1 SISSNWIVS
10 QETERDRLHFAF
22 GRSASL
28 REGAAMIY
36 SDKQYGVSSAQLAK
50 LQEALA
56 AAKARV
62 SDQAWLKQAEID
74 GLKSQIADIEAELA
88 EYDLLKS
95 GQVSFSKTYALEELP
110 RVLVQARIASGM
122 SQTDLADKLG
132 MKPQQVQRYEAT
144 DYMGASL
151 GRLDRDFEGAWRDGV
166 GKFRGR
172 GRSADRYSRGATP
185 RISSG
190 VSFPYKEM
198 IKRKWFDLP
207 RGANPIE
214 RVKEYFLRAAGPQFA
229 TAFHRKKMRSG
240 NVPNEYALLAWQARI
255 LERARSKI
263 EAEEIGAFELDAR
276 WLPELVRL
284 TRQKDGPKRARD
296 LLAGKGIVLIV
307 ERHLSGSYLD
317 GAAMLADGDTP
328 VVGLTLRYDRLDNFW
343 FVLMH
348 ELGHVFLH
356 LFDGLRFDF
365 FDEESGN
372 DGDAIEAEADKFA
385 LDALIPE
392 ALWDQCLSRFALSE
406 EAVKIDAETIGIDPS
421 IIAGRIRKERGNYTI
436 LNDLVGRDQVRSQL
450 EEASDDLD

>member
-1 SISSNWIVS
+1 
-10 QETERDRLHFAF
+10 
-22 GRSASL
+22 
-28 REGAAMIY
+28 MIY
-36 SDKQYGVSSAQLAK
+36 SDKQYGVSRGQLAK
-50 LQEALA
+50 LQEALTA
-56 AAKARV
+56 ANVRA
-62 SDQAWLKQAEID
+62 SGQSWLKQAEID

-88 EYDLLKS
+88 EYGLLKS

-151 GRLDRDFEGAWRDGV
+151 GRLIEISKALGVKASGSFEGPKQASGSVFAWGD
-166 GKFRGR
+166 
-172 GRSADRYSRGATP
+172 
-185 RISSG
+185 SG
-190 VSFPYKEM
+190 DVVWSQLPYKEM

-207 RGANPIE
+207 RGANPVE
-214 RVKEYFLRAAGPQFA
+214 GVKEYFLRAAGPQFA
-229 TAFHRKKMRSG
+229 TVFHRKKMHSG
-240 NVPNEYALLAWQARI
+240 NVPNEFALIAWQARI
-255 LERARSKI
+255 LEQARTKI
-263 EAEEIGAFELDAR
+263 ENGEIGAFEQDDR
-276 WLPELVRL
+276 WLSELVRL
-284 TRQKDGPKRARD
+284 TKRKDGPKRARD
-296 LLAGKGIVLIV
+296 LLAEKGIVLIV

-317 GAAMLADGDTP
+317 GAAMLADSETP
-328 VVGLTLRYDRLDNFW
+328 IVGLTLRYDRLDNFW

-365 FDEESGN
+365 FDEEGGA
-372 DGDAIEAEADKFA
+372 DGDAIETEADKFA

-392 ALWDQCLSRFALSE
+392 ELWDQCLSRFAMSE

-436 LNDLVGRDQVRSQL
+436 LNDLVGLGEVRSQL
-450 EEASDDLD
+450 EEVSDDLD

>member
-1 SISSNWIVS
+1 
-10 QETERDRLHFAF
+10 
-22 GRSASL
+22 
-28 REGAAMIY
+28 MIY
-36 SDKQYGVSSAQLAK
+36 SDKQYGISSAQLAK
-50 LQEALA
+50 LEDALA
-56 AAKARV
+56 AAKARTSGQV
-62 SDQAWLKQAEID
+62 WLKRAEID
-74 GLKSQIADIEAELA
+74 ALKSQIVDIEAELA

-110 RVLVQARIASGM
+110 RVLIQARIASGM
-122 SQTDLADKLG
+122 SQTDLAEKLG

-151 GRLDRDFEGAWRDGV
+151 GRLIEISNALGVKASGSFEGPKQAGGSVFAWGN
-166 GKFRGR
+166 
-172 GRSADRYSRGATP
+172 ADDIVWGQL
-185 RISSG
+185 
-190 VSFPYKEM
+190 PYKEM

-214 RVKEYFLRAAGPQFA
+214 RVKEYFLHAAGPQFA

-240 NVPNEYALLAWQARI
+240 NVPNEYALIAWQARI

-263 EAEEIGAFELDAR
+263 AADEIAPFGHDDR

-284 TRQKDGPKRARD
+284 TKRKDGPNRARD
-296 LLAGKGIVLIV
+296 LLAKKGIVLIV
-307 ERHLSGSYLD
+307 ERHLPGSYLD
-317 GAAMLADGDTP
+317 GGAMLADGETP

-348 ELGHVFLH
+348 ELGHVFQH
-356 LFDGLRFDF
+356 LFDSLRFDF
-365 FDEESGN
+365 FDEEGAS

-392 ALWDQCLSRFALSE
+392 VLWDQCLSRFALSE
-406 EAVKIDAETIGIDPS
+406 EAVKIDAEKIGIDPS

-436 LNDLVGRDQVRSQL
+436 LNNLVGRGQVRSQL